1 MSESENIYLGLGGN
15 QGDREQLM
23 AQAIELLSVAL
34 GSPVSLSSTIETE
47 AWGFVSPNP
56 FLNMV
61 ACFSTDVPPME
72 LLQITED
79 VERRLGRKTKSVG
92 GVYSDRPIDID
103 ILFYGDKII
112 STERLTVPH
121 PRLHERLFVLAPLA
135 EIAPRLVHPLL
146 GKSVS
151 QLRDSI
157 LSAPDSNV

>member
-61 ACFSTDVPPME
+61 ACFSTNVPPME

-135 EIAPRLVHPLL
+135 EIAPHLVHPLL

>member
-61 ACFSTDVPPME
+61 ACFSTNVPPME

-92 GVYSDRPIDID
+92 GVYSDRPIDVD

-135 EIAPRLVHPLL
+135 EIAPHLVHPLL

>member
-1 MSESENIYLGLGGN
+1 MSKSQNIYLGLGSN

-34 GSPVSLSSTIETE
+34 GAPVRLSSTIETE

-72 LLQITED
+72 LLQITEE

-103 ILFYGDKII
+103 VLFYGDEII
-112 STERLTVPH
+112 SSERLTVPH
-121 PRLHERLFVLAPLA
+121 PRLHERLFVLEPLA
-135 EIAPRLVHPLL
+135 EIAPSFMHPLL
-146 GKSVS
+146 GKSMAELKES
-151 QLRDSI
+151 
-157 LSAPDSNV
+157 LSSNV

>member
-1 MSESENIYLGLGGN
+1 
-15 QGDREQLM
+15 M

-135 EIAPRLVHPLL
+135 EIAPHLVHPLL

>member
-1 MSESENIYLGLGGN
+1 MSETEKIYLGLGGN

-135 EIAPRLVHPLL
+135 EIAPHLVHPLL

>member
-1 MSESENIYLGLGGN
+1 MSESENIYLGLGSN

>member
-1 MSESENIYLGLGGN
+1 MPESEIVYLGLGSN

-23 AQAIELLSVAL
+23 AQAIEMLSVAL
-34 GSPVSLSSTIETE
+34 GAPVRLSSTIETE

-79 VERRLGRKTKSVG
+79 VERRLGRRTKSVG

-103 ILFYGDKII
+103 ILFYGDRII

-121 PRLHERLFVLAPLA
+121 PRLQERLFVLAPLA
-135 EIAPRLVHPLL
+135 EISPRLMHPLL
-146 GKSVS
+146 GKSVL

-157 LSAPDSNV
+157 LSAPDSNA

>member
-1 MSESENIYLGLGGN
+1 
-15 QGDREQLM
+15 M

-135 EIAPRLVHPLL
+135 EIAPSLVHPLL

-157 LSAPDSNV
+157 LSAPHSNA

>member
-1 MSESENIYLGLGGN
+1 MSKSQNIYLGLGSN

-92 GVYSDRPIDID
+92 GVYSDRPIDVD

>member
-135 EIAPRLVHPLL
+135 EIAPHLVHPLL

>member
-1 MSESENIYLGLGGN
+1 MPESEIVYLGLGSN

-23 AQAIELLSVAL
+23 AQAIEMLSVAL
-34 GSPVSLSSTIETE
+34 GAPVRLSSTIETE

-61 ACFSTDVPPME
+61 ACFSTVVPPIE
-72 LLQITED
+72 LLHVIED
-79 VERRLGRKTKSVG
+79 IERSLGRKTKSVG

-103 ILFYGDKII
+103 ILFYGDRII
-112 STERLTVPH
+112 SMERLTVPH

-135 EIAPRLVHPLL
+135 EISPRLMHPLL
-146 GKSVS
+146 GKSVL

-157 LSAPDSNV
+157 LSAPDSNA

>member
-47 AWGFVSPNP
+47 AWGFVSSNP

-103 ILFYGDKII
+103 ILFYGDEII
-112 STERLTVPH
+112 STPRLTVPH
-121 PRLHERLFVLAPLA
+121 PRLHERGFVLRPLA
-135 EIAPRLVHPLL
+135 EIAPGLQHPVM

-151 QLRDSI
+151 QLLQLLD
-157 LSAPDSNV
+157 D

>member
-1 MSESENIYLGLGGN
+1 MPESEIVYLGLGSN

-23 AQAIELLSVAL
+23 AQAIEMLSVAL
-34 GSPVSLSSTIETE
+34 GAPVRLSSTIETE

-61 ACFSTDVPPME
+61 ASFSTDVPPIE
-72 LLQITED
+72 LLHVIED
-79 VERRLGRKTKSVG
+79 IERCLGRKTKSVG

-103 ILFYGDKII
+103 ILFYGDRII

-121 PRLHERLFVLAPLA
+121 PRLHERLFVLAPLV
-135 EIAPRLVHPLL
+135 EISPRLMHPLL
-146 GKSVS
+146 GKSVL

-157 LSAPDSNV
+157 LSAPDSNA

>member
-61 ACFSTDVPPME
+61 ACFSTNVPPME

-92 GVYSDRPIDID
+92 GVYSDRPIDVD

>member
-1 MSESENIYLGLGGN
+1 MPESEIIYLGLGSN

-23 AQAIELLSVAL
+23 AQAIEQLSVAL
-34 GSPVSLSSTIETE
+34 GAPVRLSLTIETE

-79 VERRLGRKTKSVG
+79 VERRLGRRTKSVG

-103 ILFYGDKII
+103 ILFYGDRII

-135 EIAPRLVHPLL
+135 EIAPSLVHPLL

-157 LSAPDSNV
+157 LSAPHSNA

>member
-1 MSESENIYLGLGGN
+1 
-15 QGDREQLM
+15 M
-23 AQAIELLSVAL
+23 AQAIEQLSVAL
-34 GSPVSLSSTIETE
+34 GAPVRLSLTIETE

-79 VERRLGRKTKSVG
+79 VERRLGRRTKSVG

-103 ILFYGDKII
+103 ILFYGDRII

-135 EIAPRLVHPLL
+135 EIAPSLVHPLL

-157 LSAPDSNV
+157 LSAPHSNA

>member
-1 MSESENIYLGLGGN
+1 MLESENIYLGLGSN

-34 GSPVSLSSTIETE
+34 GAPVSLSSTIETE

-135 EIAPRLVHPLL
+135 EIAPHLVHPLL

>member
-61 ACFSTDVPPME
+61 ACFSTNVPPME

>member
-1 MSESENIYLGLGGN
+1 MPEAEIVYLGLGSN

-23 AQAIELLSVAL
+23 AQAIEMLSVAL
-34 GSPVSLSSTIETE
+34 GAPVRLSSTIETE

-61 ACFSTDVPPME
+61 ASFSTDVPPIE
-72 LLQITED
+72 LLYVIED
-79 VERRLGRKTKSVG
+79 IERCLGRKTKSVG

-103 ILFYGDKII
+103 ILFYGDRII

-135 EIAPRLVHPLL
+135 EISPRLMHPLL
-146 GKSVS
+146 GKSVL

-157 LSAPDSNV
+157 LSAPDSNA